1 MNPVDI
7 IQVDDDTRVAVYPDP
22 DAENPRSWQEGI
34 SVHALRRKGGYNAP
48 DAGTNSHGAALDEI
62 LDGASSSQVEGAIA
76 LHFQRANLPH
86 RITAS
91 EAGEFVWYLE
101 PETVAENLALAPLW
115 NGLDLLDGV
124 IAEYEQWANGEV
136 YIVAVEKRT
145 RWARLDQNGEPVFI
159 ADADIIPITLTTWEE
174 VELIGGCYLDDDYTA
189 RQVAAEHFDI
199 PAPTERLEYLRSQLR
214 AESISYGE
222 LAELQSLVKHIDP
235 GDVEL
240 LEAAG
245 VPEFPTEKE

>member
-34 SVHALRRKGGYNAP
+34 SVHALHRRHRYIPP
-48 DAGTNSHGAALDEI
+48 DAGTDSHGAALDRI
-62 LDGASSSQVEGAIA
+62 LDGASTSHVEDAIA

-115 NGLDLLDGV
+115 SPLDLLDAA

-136 YIVAVEKRT
+136 YTVTLEKRVGWT
-145 RWARLDQNGEPVFI
+145 R
-159 ADADIIPITLTTWEE
+159 ADDPEISRETWE
-174 VELIGGCYLDDDYTA
+174 VADMISGCFLDGGYTA
-189 RQVAAEHFDI
+189 LDVAAEHFSD
-199 PAPTERLEYLRSQLR
+199 PQVRLEYLLSQLR

-222 LAELQSLVKHIDP
+222 LAELQSLAEHIDP

-245 VPEFPTEKE
+245 VPESPTEKE